1 MIRNYIMSEQL
12 LILPP
17 LPPSPLSTPETTPKL
32 TAKIIKPEYNHS
44 IWPSP
49 IPKLLVK
56 RIYYCINITVPKRIT
71 HQQALDILA
80 KQFNCTI
87 EEFLKKSK
95 KEVYGRWF
103 TIKSPYGR
111 YVQDP
116 FSSGYKSRL
125 Y

>member
-1 MIRNYIMSEQL
+1 MYAQL

-17 LPPSPLSTPETTPKL
+17 LPASPVSTPETTPKL
-32 TAKIIKPEYNHS
+32 TAKIIKQSKPEYNHP

-80 KQFNCTI
+80 KQFNCTV

-103 TIKSPYGR
+103 TISSPYGT

-116 FSSGYKSRL
+116 FNSR
-125 Y
+125 YRSQIY

>member
-1 MIRNYIMSEQL
+1 MYEQL

-17 LPPSPLSTPETTPKL
+17 LPASPVSTPETTPKL
-32 TAKIIKPEYNHS
+32 IDKTIKKLKPNYNHL

-71 HQQALDILA
+71 HQQALAILA
-80 KQFNCTI
+80 KQFNCTV

-103 TIKSPYGR
+103 TIYSPYGI

-116 FSSGYKSRL
+116 FNSGYKSRL

>member
-1 MIRNYIMSEQL
+1 MSEQL
-12 LILPP
+12 SKLPL
-17 LPPSPLSTPETTPKL
+17 LPPSPRSTPETTPKL
-32 TAKIIKPEYNHS
+32 TKKLRPEYNHS

-56 RIYYCINITVPKRIT
+56 RIDYYINITVPKRIT

-80 KQFNCTI
+80 KQFNCTV

-103 TIKSPYGR
+103 TINSPYGR

-116 FSSGYKSRL
+116 FNSRYKSRL